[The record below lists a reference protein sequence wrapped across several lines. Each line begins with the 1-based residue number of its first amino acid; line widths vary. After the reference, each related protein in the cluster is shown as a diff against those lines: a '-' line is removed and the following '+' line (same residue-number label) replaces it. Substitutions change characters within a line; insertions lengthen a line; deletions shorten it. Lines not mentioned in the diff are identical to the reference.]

1 MVKFQISFIGWS
13 LLKLAIT
20 LVCCQYT
27 KTSFVYNKSGD
38 GLDLDKKQLMKALT
52 GLAIENALLDIGKP
66 VLEKV
71 ANKLFKEYH
80 CHIPDCYEH
89 PEYLNDVLRDVFG
102 NPYSTIVQS
111 IKLESSEHLD
121 DVAVLRLVKIA
132 GR

>member
-1 MVKFQISFIGWS
+1 
-13 LLKLAIT
+13 LLPRTQK
-20 LVCCQYT
+20 
-27 KTSFVYNKSGD
+27 SFVYNKSGD
-38 GLDLDKKQLMKALT
+38 GLDLDKRQLMKALT
-52 GLAIENALLDIGKP
+52 GLAIEKALLEIGKP

-71 ANKLFKEYH
+71 ANKLFKEYQY
-80 CHIPDCYEH
+80 HIPDCYEH
-89 PEYLNDVLRDVFG
+89 REYLNDVLRDVFG